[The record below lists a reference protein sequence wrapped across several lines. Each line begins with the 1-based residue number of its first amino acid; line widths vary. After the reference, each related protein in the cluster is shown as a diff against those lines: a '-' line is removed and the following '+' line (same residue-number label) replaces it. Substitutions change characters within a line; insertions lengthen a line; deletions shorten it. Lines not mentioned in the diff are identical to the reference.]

1 MIVGIC
7 KETFPGER
15 RVAIIPDV
23 IPSLAQ
29 ANLQVIVESGAGVE
43 AGIAD
48 SEYEIKGAEI
58 VHGRRDVFR
67 RADVMLQVRSLGS
80 NPDAGREELELL
92 RQGQVII
99 GFSEPLT
106 SLEETKLLADAGVTS
121 YSMELMPRITRAQRM
136 DALSSM
142 ATVSGYKS
150 VILAAEHLP
159 KMFPMFM
166 TAAGTVRAAK
176 VFVIGAGVAGLQAAA
191 TAKRLGAVVSAYDI
205 RPVVKEQVES
215 VGARFVEMSLQTE
228 DTEAKGGYARAMDEE
243 FYRRQQELMT
253 ETVSTHDVVIATAA
267 VPGRKA
273 PILITEDMVKAM
285 PAGSVL
291 VDLAAERGGNCECT
305 QQGQTIVLHD
315 VTIIGPENLAS
326 SVPYHA
332 SQMYAKNI
340 TTFLL
345 HLIEDGNVRVSL
357 EDEVQRATLVTHGGE
372 VVQPQVRDL
381 LGFSTNAATQK
392 DETNAS

>member
-29 ANLQVIVESGAGVE
+29 ANLQVIVESGAGAE

-176 VFVIGAGVAGLQAAA
+176 VFVIGAGGSGFAG
-191 TAKRLGAVVSAYDI
+191 RGH
-205 RPVVKEQVES
+205 R
-215 VGARFVEMSLQTE
+215 
-228 DTEAKGGYARAMDEE
+228 
-243 FYRRQQELMT
+243 
-253 ETVSTHDVVIATAA
+253 ETV
-267 VPGRKA
+267 
-273 PILITEDMVKAM
+273 
-285 PAGSVL
+285 GS
-291 VDLAAERGGNCECT
+291 GG
-305 QQGQTIVLHD
+305 
-315 VTIIGPENLAS
+315 
-326 SVPYHA
+326 
-332 SQMYAKNI
+332 K
-340 TTFLL
+340 
-345 HLIEDGNVRVSL
+345 RV
-357 EDEVQRATLVTHGGE
+357 
-372 VVQPQVRDL
+372 
-381 LGFSTNAATQK
+381 
-392 DETNAS
+392 